1 MTFPPSHPS
10 VSPGLLL
17 WRVTLHWQRRITAAL
32 RPHGLTHVQFV
43 LLTSTWWLTNEG
55 GEQPSQRRVAE
66 FAGTDVMMTS
76 QVLRTL
82 ERNGL
87 IARHDD
93 PSDARTKIVSAT
105 PAGSALALKAVR
117 DVEAVDRDFFSL
129 VDDHELLTLL
139 HSLAED

>member
-1 MTFPPSHPS
+1 MTFPSSHPS
-10 VSPGLLL
+10 ASPGLLL

-32 RPHGLTHVQFV
+32 RPYGLTHVQFV

-82 ERNGL
+82 EGKGL
-87 IARHDD
+87 IARHDH
-93 PSDARTKIVSAT
+93 PSDARTKIVSVT
-105 PAGSALALKAVR
+105 PAGSALAIKAVR
-117 DVEAVDRDFFSL
+117 DVEAVDRDLFSP
-129 VDDHELLTLL
+129 VDDQELLTLL
-139 HSLAED
+139 RSLAED